1 MLAPKTNPT
10 DNEPA
15 VRPDEPDLLL
25 VDGACAGPAESEGLR
40 ASGDT
45 AGGEELV
52 GWGEEAGVMGE

>member
-25 VDGACAGPAESEGLR
+25 VDGACPGPVESKGLR
-40 ASGDT
+40 AFGDT
-45 AGGEELV
+45 AGGELV